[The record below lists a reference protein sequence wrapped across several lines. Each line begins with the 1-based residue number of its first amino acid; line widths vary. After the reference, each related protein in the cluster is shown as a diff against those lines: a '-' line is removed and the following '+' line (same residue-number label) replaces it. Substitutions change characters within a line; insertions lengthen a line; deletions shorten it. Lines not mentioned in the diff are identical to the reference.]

1 MGKSPALV
9 TPADTGSARN
19 QAEPASS
26 WMFGGAYA
34 IFRSRSLLAAPVS
47 PNNTTISR
55 LNAGISSG
63 LRLVTNQLAVTTSL
77 STQVPLALQMSVLSE
92 GHEVSVRPLAAST
105 STKVHGPWQI
115 AATGL
120 PASKKMLRKTHGVG
134 VQAKGVRIHD
144 FRRVTAARHTL
155 TDPQS

>member
-63 LRLVTNQLAVTTSL
+63 LRLVTNQLAGTTSL
-77 STQVPLALQMSVLSE
+77 STHLYTKYPVKMHHVLI
-92 GHEVSVRPLAAST
+92 LC
-105 STKVHGPWQI
+105 
-115 AATGL
+115 
-120 PASKKMLRKTHGVG
+120 
-134 VQAKGVRIHD
+134 
-144 FRRVTAARHTL
+144 
-155 TDPQS
+155 